1 MNDIYKESIFLSLI
15 FVLTCASGVLSSL
28 YAWNNQTDGVVI
40 VDVFHS
46 FLPDFSNF
54 FSFPN
59 VIFPLQYV
67 LALISIKDE
76 RFQRVAQ
83 FVFLNCVVLTLRSVA
98 ITLTVLPNAVTKDF
112 CSRRPDNV
120 FEIIEYIFT
129 HGTCGDFCF
138 SGHTTTSILTYLTVI
153 KYSKNTMQKAAQLFL
168 LVVMVFVL
176 LSMRWHY
183 SIDCFVAL
191 LLSYFIFEKY
201 YHEEDEKVYY
211 FNSCSKKRRKRILSE
226 DRGIYDGDL

>member
-1 MNDIYKESIFLSLI
+1 MNDIYKESIFLSII

-40 VDVFHS
+40 ADLFHKL
-46 FLPDFSNF
+46 LPDISNVF
-54 FSFPN
+54 AFPN
-59 VIFPLQYV
+59 VIFPLQSL
-67 LALISIKDE
+67 LALISTKE
-76 RFQRVAQ
+76 EHFQRVAQ

-98 ITLTVLPNAVTKDF
+98 ITLTVLPNAITKDF
-112 CSRRPDNV
+112 CSKRPDNV

-138 SGHTTTSILTYLTVI
+138 SGHTTTSTLTYLTVV
-153 KYSKNTMQKAAQLFL
+153 KYSKNTVQKAAQLFL

-201 YHEEDEKVYY
+201 YCEEDEKVYY
-211 FNSCSKKRRKRILSE
+211 FNSCSKKRMKRILSE